1 MEVDPEKKKM
11 ELVKIKIDTAPE
23 MKNLLMG
30 LTDYSLQKKGDNGKH
45 PGTQAEEI
53 EKCTRT
59 QDQKVKTTAEW
70 DHLTGSQK
78 REEQHTQRVRGRKGH

>member
-45 PGTQAEEI
+45 PGNQEE
-53 EKCTRT
+53 
-59 QDQKVKTTAEW
+59 
-70 DHLTGSQK
+70 
-78 REEQHTQRVRGRKGH
+78 